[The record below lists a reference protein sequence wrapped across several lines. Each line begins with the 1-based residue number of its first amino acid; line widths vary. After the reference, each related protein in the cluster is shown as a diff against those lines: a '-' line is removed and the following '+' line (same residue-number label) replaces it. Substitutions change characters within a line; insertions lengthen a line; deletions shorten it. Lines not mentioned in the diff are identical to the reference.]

1 MPETEGPFRAYFIVN
16 MPAVVQLNSGNICP
30 KIRAFQP
37 CILARR
43 FARILSKITRI
54 FIRKVPETEGQF
66 RAYFIVNMPA
76 VVQLNSGNFR
86 PKIRAFQP
94 CNLILRFARIL
105 RQIARIF
112 IRKVPET
119 GGAGAPPSPPGSYAD
134 ASDTCNVHPV
144 FQAEARNTLK
154 ETLLKARSCQP
165 SSPACKWRI

>member
-1 MPETEGPFRAYFIVN
+1 MPETEGH
-16 MPAVVQLNSGNICP
+16 
-30 KIRAFQP
+30 
-37 CILARR
+37 
-43 FARILSKITRI
+43 
-54 FIRKVPETEGQF
+54 F

-119 GGAGAPPSPPGSYAD
+119 GGLAPPPRSYAY
-134 ASDTCNVHPV
+134 AYNVGKILSFFTKVRHTVLVSFSNKV
-144 FQAEARNTLK
+144 FTKTAAKN
-154 ETLLKARSCQP
+154 
-165 SSPACKWRI
+165 

>member
-1 MPETEGPFRAYFIVN
+1 MSIRNVLFGAFCPKPTVKMPEYWHSETEGQFRAHFIVN
-16 MPAVVQLNSGNICP
+16 MPAVVQLNSGNFCP
-30 KIRAFQP
+30 KVRAFQP
-37 CILARR
+37 CILALR
-43 FARILSKITRI
+43 FARILRKITRI

-134 ASDTCNVHPV
+134 DCIHM
-144 FQAEARNTLK
+144 
-154 ETLLKARSCQP
+154 
-165 SSPACKWRI
+165 